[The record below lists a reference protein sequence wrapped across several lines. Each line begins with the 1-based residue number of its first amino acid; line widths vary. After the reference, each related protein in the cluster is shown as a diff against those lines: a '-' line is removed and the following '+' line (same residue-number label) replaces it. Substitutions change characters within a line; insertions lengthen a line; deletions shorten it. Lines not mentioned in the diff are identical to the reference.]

1 MGRTRRQLA
10 QELSTELGI
19 SEALAL
25 QILRRIF
32 EKLATDLVES
42 GRIELRGF
50 GTFTAVKRPA
60 QTLRSPKT
68 GQPVPVPEYRS
79 IIFRAGASLRKR
91 LGPKPPG
98 EAPSPRARRSRKGS
112 SERASS
118 APPQEGAEE
127 GPTHLRPTEP

>member
-10 QELSTELGI
+10 QELSVELGI

-25 QILRRIF
+25 RILRRIF
-32 EKLATDLVES
+32 EKLAADLVES

-68 GQPVPVPEYRS
+68 GQPVSVPEYRS
-79 IIFRAGASLRKR
+79 VIFRAGASLRKR

-98 EAPSPRARRSRKGS
+98 PAPQTKPRRK
-112 SERASS
+112 RNQ
-118 APPQEGAEE
+118 PPK
-127 GPTHLRPTEP
+127 PPPTEDT